1 VLRTRVAPSTCSAI
15 EPAIRSMPSSRAAPA
30 AHVSAGPSSGSAPG
44 GGLLGRA
51 EHRPLLGQH
60 DERRARLRG
69 GAGQAIRGLEVAV
82 AVRRG
87 CELHGGGSHV
97 CLSSPGGLTRQSIR
111 CREDIVRDDR
121 LAESDPAHPG
131 RPRTFRS
138 RPGGCR
144 SVRGGRP
151 LKRWRWVGAFG
162 PDGMACAARAS
173 IGGVP
178 VSWWA
183 AWDGERLHE
192 RMHRR
197 AGPVRMAPGHV
208 RCAGL
213 ELAFQEGEGVEVVS
227 PHGAQHIWTRKQ
239 AGMPIRGT
247 LLGRP
252 FEGRGFVDDTA
263 GYHARSTA
271 WFWSAGVG
279 VAESGAPVAWNL
291 VDGVHDGLQTSE
303 RPCGSTARRT
313 RSSRWRS
320 RSTSPRSGICAASR
334 LPCGRTRRACCC

>member
-1 VLRTRVAPSTCSAI
+1 MTAWRGPGSDRPSD
-15 EPAIRSMPSSRAAPA
+15 
-30 AHVSAGPSSGSAPG
+30 
-44 GGLLGRA
+44 L
-51 EHRPLLGQH
+51 PL
-60 DERRARLRG
+60 
-69 GAGQAIRGLEVAV
+69 
-82 AVRRG
+82 
-87 CELHGGGSHV
+87 
-97 CLSSPGGLTRQSIR
+97 P
-111 CREDIVRDDR
+111 
-121 LAESDPAHPG
+121 PG
-131 RPRTFRS
+131 RMPL
-138 RPGGCR
+138 
-144 SVRGGRP
+144 VRGGRP

-173 IGGVP
+173 IGGLP

-213 ELAFQEGEGVEVVS
+213 ELAFEEGEGVEVVS

-239 AGMPIRGT
+239 AGMPMRGT

-263 GYHARSTA
+263 GYHARETA

-291 VDGVHDGLQTSE
+291 VDGVHDGLQASE
-303 RPCGSTARRT
+303 RTVWVDGTPHAVDPLPFAHDLSAVGDLRCAPVAVRSHRERLLLLSSEYEMPFGRFSGSLPHAGPLHGWGVTERHRV
-313 RSSRWRS
+313 RW
-320 RSTSPRSGICAASR
+320 
-334 LPCGRTRRACCC
+334 